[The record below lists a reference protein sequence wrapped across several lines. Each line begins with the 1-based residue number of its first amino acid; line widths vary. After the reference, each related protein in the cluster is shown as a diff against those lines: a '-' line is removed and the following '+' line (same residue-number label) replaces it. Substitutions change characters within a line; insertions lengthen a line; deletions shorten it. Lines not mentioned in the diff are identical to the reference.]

1 VLIIV
6 LKICTGKEKATCF
19 PRSKSSFIKSRFF
32 SETCTNCKKERCM
45 KEGKPGKGKGAQK
58 HAARKTAGGAPRQ
71 KPLAILDKVFSLDYH
86 WSILK
91 MVLVCLW

>member
-1 VLIIV
+1 MLIIV
-6 LKICTGKEKATCF
+6 LKICTGIVKTSCF
-19 PRSKSSFIKSRFF
+19 SRSKPYVIKTSIF

-71 KPLAILDKVFSLDYH
+71 KPLAILDKVSLDHH
-86 WSILK
+86 WSLFKI
-91 MVLVCLW
+91 VLVCLW